1 MIQRPTI
8 YEMVREAIVQ
18 LGGKATN
25 ADIRQYLRSAYP
37 GVNDNSVSGYI
48 ILCTVNSPSRIHY
61 PEHQKPRLANN
72 PKYDVLYR
80 TGRGQ
85 VELYNSDVHGEWE
98 IRKDDFGKL
107 TIGRVGEMHQTPG
120 PDMYP
125 MPDLSSDGPAD
136 SPLFFPLESH
146 LRDFIARN
154 ITSIKVGGRA
164 LQLYVDEHDD
174 GVEYPTDV
182 GPIDILAV
190 DDAGNF
196 VVFELKLSKGPDRA
210 IGQIARYMGWV
221 QAKLANGKTVSGV
234 IVSSV
239 ADEKLKYAASIIPQV
254 TLLEYEMKFDVHE
267 VMLPS

>member
-1 MIQRPTI
+1 
-8 YEMVREAIVQ
+8 MVREAIVQ
-18 LGGKATN
+18 LGGKA
-25 ADIRQYLRSAYP
+25 APVDIRNYLQSAYP
-37 GVNDNSVSGYI
+37 GVNENSVNAHI
-48 ILCTVNSPSRIHY
+48 TLCTVNSPSRINF
-61 PEHQKPRLANN
+61 PQNQKVRQATDPR
-72 PKYDVLYR
+72 YDFLYS

-85 VELYNSDVHGEWE
+85 MELFEPARHGNWE
-98 IRKDDFGKL
+98 IRQNDSGRLVVRVVGGIEEAGAPVPVAVSELL
-107 TIGRVGEMHQTPG
+107 TEAIDAAAFH
-120 PDMYP
+120 
-125 MPDLSSDGPAD
+125 
-136 SPLFFPLESH
+136 FPLESH

-154 ITSIKVGGRA
+154 IATIPVGGRV